1 MSNANSVDDRRRAIS
16 RHTLSYILC
25 SISELFRHYDFDPL
39 DLLIIHAV
47 LNANVIMIMKNKQL
61 DKEFGGIDAVE
72 PDELKQGISRATI
85 ARFLSL
91 PLETVRR
98 RVDSLK
104 EVKVLSDEK
113 DGLIVSQSN
122 QFKFGNNHEL
132 QIINT
137 LLVKKLLSDLRRVA
151 NGNDRAG
158 SPAVRRR
165 RDAEIGDLGKSDN
178 PMRPGGCSWRRS
190 PRGPGRSPRATP

>member
-47 LNANVIMIMKNKQL
+47 LNANVIMIMKDKQL

-72 PDELKQGISRATI
+72 PDQLKQGISRATI

-98 RVDSLK
+98 RVDRLK

-137 LLVKKLLSDLRRVA
+137 LLVKKLLSDLKRVGV
-151 NGNDRAG
+151 NGPD
-158 SPAVRRR
+158 
-165 RDAEIGDLGKSDN
+165 DL
-178 PMRPGGCSWRRS
+178 
-190 PRGPGRSPRATP
+190 